1 MTDAPLSTQTPPGQT
16 KGPDQP
22 VRTGS
27 VSASVERAA
36 DGSDLVTDRG
46 RTSVADPV
54 VAKIAGVAAQEI
66 DGVHAMGGTGA
77 RVIGAVKDRLGAG
90 SQNQGVSVEVGERQA
105 AVDLTL
111 VVEYGVSITDLAQ
124 GVRDNVIDRVE
135 TMTGLEVTEV
145 NIDVSDV
152 YIQGSDDE
160 QDDRPPPPP
169 RVQ

>member
-1 MTDAPLSTQTPPGQT
+1 M
-16 KGPDQP
+16 
-22 VRTGS
+22 
-27 VSASVERAA
+27 
-36 DGSDLVTDRG
+36 
-46 RTSVADPV
+46 
-54 VAKIAGVAAQEI
+54 
-66 DGVHAMGGTGA
+66 
-77 RVIGAVKDRLGAG
+77 IGAVKDRLGG
-90 SQNQGVSVEVGERQA
+90 SSQNQGVAVEVGERQA

-145 NIDVSDV
+145 NIDVTDV
-152 YIQGSDDE
+152 YIPGSDED

>member
-1 MTDAPLSTQTPPGQT
+1 MTDTSSSTFAPPSAEHDRAGSGSPG
-16 KGPDQP
+16 
-22 VRTGS
+22 
-27 VSASVERAA
+27 SAVERSGGG
-36 DGSDLVTDRG
+36 DSELVTDRG
-46 RTSVADPV
+46 RTVVADPV

-77 RVIGAVKDRLGAG
+77 RVIGAVKDRLGGA

-105 AVDLTL
+105 AIDLTL

-135 TMTGLEVTEV
+135 TMTGLEVKEV
-145 NIDVSDV
+145 NIDVTDV
-152 YIQGSDDE
+152 FIAGSDQD